1 MAINIPIIDNYRL
14 KSDIS
19 QYILVQEFNGRESH
33 IAYSPNIEGIINSLI
48 QRKIRGFNSTSI
60 HALLESIK
68 SLSTR
73 LNVAI
78 RPLNLVCEV
87 KK

>member
-14 KSDIS
+14 KSDIN
-19 QYILVQEFNGRESH
+19 QYILIQESNGRETH
-33 IAYSPNIEGIINSLI
+33 IAYSSTIEEIVNILI

-73 LNVAI
+73 LNKALQ
-78 RPLNLVCEV
+78 PLNIRCEV
-87 KK
+87 LK